1 MEKISN
7 KNFIE
12 ELIVENVNFSFGF
25 KEILKDI
32 NFTLKKGEVVSIVG
46 PSGGGKTTLLHLC
59 SKLLKLDTGRIKN
72 SFLSSTFAFQEP
84 RLLPWKNVIDNIS
97 LALKAKGEKTNI
109 AEQKAKDIAI
119 LFGLQES
126 DFSKFPKD
134 LSGGGKTTLLHL
146 CSKLLK
152 LDTGR
157 IKNSFLS
164 STFAFQEPRLLPW
177 KNVIDNISLA
187 LKAKGEKTNIAE
199 QKAKD
204 IAILFGLQES
214 DFSKFPKDLSGGMK
228 QRVSFARALVV
239 NPSLLFLDEPFSALD
254 IGLKKELQNLLIKN
268 IENNNLSILFI
279 THDLME
285 AIKLS
290 DKIIVLKAQPIG
302 HIKKIFTI
310 NEAREKRDDE
320 FVYSKTAEILKDK
333 DIISSFELELK

>member
-1 MEKISN
+1 MEKL
-7 KNFIE
+7 E
-12 ELIVENVNFSFGF
+12 ELILENVSFSFGF
-25 KEILKDI
+25 KKILKDI
-32 NFTLKKGEVVSIVG
+32 SFKLKKGEVVSIVG

-59 SKLLKLDTGRIKN
+59 AKLLILEEGRIKN
-72 SFLSSTFAFQEP
+72 SFKSSSFAFQES
-84 RLLPWKNVIDNIS
+84 RLLPWKNVLDNIS
-97 LALKAKGEKTNI
+97 LGLKANGIKNDERIKL
-109 AEQKAKDIAI
+109 AKDIA
-119 LFGLQES
+119 LKFGLNED
-126 DFSKFPKD
+126 DFY
-134 LSGGGKTTLLHL
+134 
-146 CSKLLK
+146 
-152 LDTGR
+152 
-157 IKNSFLS
+157 
-164 STFAFQEPRLLPW
+164 
-177 KNVIDNISLA
+177 
-187 LKAKGEKTNIAE
+187 
-199 QKAKD
+199 
-204 IAILFGLQES
+204 
-214 DFSKFPKDLSGGMK
+214 KFPKDLSGGMK

>member
-134 LSGGGKTTLLHL
+134 LSGG
-146 CSKLLK
+146 
-152 LDTGR
+152 
-157 IKNSFLS
+157 
-164 STFAFQEPRLLPW
+164 
-177 KNVIDNISLA
+177 
-187 LKAKGEKTNIAE
+187 
-199 QKAKD
+199 
-204 IAILFGLQES
+204 
-214 DFSKFPKDLSGGMK
+214 MK

-254 IGLKKELQNLLIKN
+254 IGLKKELQNILIETINK
-268 IENNNLSILFI
+268 ENLSVLFI

-290 DKIIVLKAQPIG
+290 DEIIVLKAEPVG
-302 HIKKIFTI
+302 HIAKKFSIDI
-310 NEAREKRDDE
+310 SRDKRDDE
-320 FVYSKTAEILKDK
+320 FVYNETAKFLKDK
-333 DIISSFELELK
+333 TIIDSFELELR